1 MHSTMTIAAMAP
13 CMSRS
18 EFNKTVYALARQ
30 HGIDVKLTN
39 EALRYL
45 RNDIIR
51 HVDDAN
57 DIDDVVLLALTVLR
71 ERGVRKVRRE
81 HLDQFLGVGVSNRER
96 EPSSSSANTSVN
108 ASAATPATATAD
120 SSTTH
125 DDDDGE
131 AEWAPTGSL
140 EGQPLWDIRRILD
153 TYKQDGNTYYIVD
166 WQPTHEP
173 ACNIPHAVIARFKR
187 QRRAL
192 VRRTYIESEA
202 AETK

>member
-1 MHSTMTIAAMAP
+1 
-13 CMSRS
+13 MSRS
-18 EFNKTVYALARQ
+18 KFNKTVYELARQ
-30 HGIDVKLTN
+30 HGIDIKLTN

-81 HLDQFLGVGVSNRER
+81 HLAQFLGVEVPDSER
-96 EPSSSSANTSVN
+96 ELSSSSASTSANTN
-108 ASAATPATATAD
+108 AVAVSTATAVTP
-120 SSTTH
+120 TTH

-131 AEWAPTGSL
+131 AEWSLTGSL
-140 EGQPLWDIRRILD
+140 EGQPLWDVRRILD
-153 TYKQDGNTYYIVD
+153 TYKKDGKKYYIVD

-173 ACNIPHAVIARFKR
+173 AHNIPHAVIARFQR

>member
-1 MHSTMTIAAMAP
+1 MTFAAMVP

-18 EFNKTVYALARQ
+18 EFNKTVYALTRQ
-30 HGIDVKLTN
+30 HGIDIKLTN

-51 HVDDAN
+51 HVDDAS
-57 DIDDVVLLALTVLR
+57 DVDDVVLLSLTVLR
-71 ERGVRKVRRE
+71 ERGIRKVRRE
-81 HLDQFLGVGVSNRER
+81 HLAQFLGVGQSNRER
-96 EPSSSSANTSVN
+96 EPLSSSASTSANTS
-108 ASAATPATATAD
+108 AARSATAD

-131 AEWAPTGSL
+131 AEWTPTGSL
-140 EGQPLWDIRRILD
+140 EGQPLWDVRRILD
-153 TYKQDGNTYYIVD
+153 TYKQDGKTYYIVD